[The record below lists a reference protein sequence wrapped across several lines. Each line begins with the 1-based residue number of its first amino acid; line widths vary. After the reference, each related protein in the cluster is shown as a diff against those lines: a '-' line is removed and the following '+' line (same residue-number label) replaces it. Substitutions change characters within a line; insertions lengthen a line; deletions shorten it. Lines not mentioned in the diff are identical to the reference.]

1 MKSNLKSHAH
11 PPHPY
16 PLPTG
21 ERESEGRV
29 RGFILLALSLFLLNA
44 NPARAEE
51 YAYAPE
57 GCEFRMEL
65 PGTPS
70 LSRKCSPD
78 NPEICRDMTGYT
90 KVFGMDA
97 TINVSVTCN
106 PAPPQMYEQYN
117 GEVMQ
122 ATMEAMMGKDQLAD
136 YETGY
141 QEFDVAKEAVL
152 LGMGKAGNSDRVFVA
167 QLWIGRKSVF
177 TVEAELIGQKTEESD
192 KMFADILHSI
202 RHESWPKGGTTPK
215 ETAPSDDAAPQEKK
229 Q

>member
-1 MKSNLKSHAH
+1 MPAKAGIRLLKKCQTPAFAGVTALVLL
-11 PPHPY
+11 Y
-16 PLPTG
+16 TCLP
-21 ERESEGRV
+21 
-29 RGFILLALSLFLLNA
+29 AA
-44 NPARAEE
+44 AEE

-65 PGTPS
+65 PGEPS

-106 PAPPQMYEQYN
+106 PAPPQMYDQYN
-117 GEVMQ
+117 GDVMQ
-122 ATMEAMMGKDQLAD
+122 ATMEAMMGKDQMAD

-152 LGMGKAGNSDRVFVA
+152 LGIGKTGNSDRVFVA

-202 RHESWPKGGTTPK
+202 RHESWPKGGEAPK
-215 ETAPSDDAAPQEKK
+215 EKNSPDAAPQDKK

>member
-1 MKSNLKSHAH
+1 MKNFKWIPAFAGMTMLLFSA
-11 PPHPY
+11 
-16 PLPTG
+16 LPAT
-21 ERESEGRV
+21 
-29 RGFILLALSLFLLNA
+29 AA
-44 NPARAEE
+44 D

-65 PGTPS
+65 PGEPS

-97 TINVSVTCN
+97 TVNINITCN
-106 PAPPQMYEQYN
+106 PAPPNMYEQYN
-117 GEVMQ
+117 GDVMQ

-136 YETGY
+136 YQTGY

-152 LGMGKAGNSDRVFVA
+152 LGMGKTGNNDRVFVA
-167 QLWIGRKSVF
+167 QLWIGQKSVF
-177 TVEAELIGQKTEESD
+177 TVEAELIGQKTDEAD

-202 RHESWPKGGTTPK
+202 RHESWPKDGAAAVPDK
-215 ETAPSDDAAPQEKK
+215 PAPDAAPQEKK